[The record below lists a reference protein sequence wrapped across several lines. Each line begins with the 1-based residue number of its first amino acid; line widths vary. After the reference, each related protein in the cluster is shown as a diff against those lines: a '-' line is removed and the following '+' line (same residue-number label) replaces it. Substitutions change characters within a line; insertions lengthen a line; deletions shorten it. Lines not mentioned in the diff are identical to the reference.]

1 MITPSST
8 GLMFVLFPPSCDSK
22 KAENSSQTS
31 VDEGEDKEGD
41 EGGTSTIQERYV
53 CYYNV
58 SKLMDTTIMQRATP
72 RPVHSMFYHPPSLD
86 QHFICHFLGA
96 NLCTFVHTRF

>member
-1 MITPSST
+1 
-8 GLMFVLFPPSCDSK
+8 MFVLFPPSCDSR

-41 EGGTSTIQERYV
+41 EGDTSIIQERYI

-58 SKLMDTTIMQRATP
+58 SKLMYTTIMQRTTP
-72 RPVHSMFYHPPSLD
+72 RPVHSIFHRPPSLD
-86 QHFICHFLGA
+86 
-96 NLCTFVHTRF
+96 